1 MMTAVS
7 SSVFFQTA
15 SPLPKEVFLEAYKD
29 SILLSQLL
37 FAPFGVDADA
47 TVRVF
52 GEGVQAQEHTS
63 DVFMQ
68 FEDIVAK
75 RLFKLRGFED
85 DRIVASMH
93 KYISENQDQEVIHAL
108 LDVVINLMS
117 EMNRW

>member
-93 KYISENQDQEVIHAL
+93 KYISENQDEEVIHAL

-117 EMNRW
+117 EMDR